1 MRILADAEATSPSPG
16 SHGGTARCR
25 RSLTTTYYRRRTE
38 ESLGAFCRD
47 QDLHLAD
54 LRRQAEE
61 HHHNHKTSPGAD
73 RAIEFEAV
81 CIHVRTNSVSLS
93 CMSLSV
99 AVVVSVYVSLSVEV

>member
-16 SHGGTARCR
+16 SHDGTARCR

-54 LRRQAEE
+54 LRRQSEK
-61 HHHNHKTSPGAD
+61 HHRD
-73 RAIEFEAV
+73 RKAGSFSKKGRLPRTLCDVQAILAARVQQDCEQ
-81 CIHVRTNSVSLS
+81 
-93 CMSLSV
+93 
-99 AVVVSVYVSLSVEV
+99 

>member
-61 HHHNHKTSPGAD
+61 HHRD
-73 RAIEFEAV
+73 RKPVPFSKKGRLP
-81 CIHVRTNSVSLS
+81 RTLCDVQD
-93 CMSLSV
+93 C
-99 AVVVSVYVSLSVEV
+99 EQ